1 MSSACPF
8 SPFTTPHRAPPGVP
22 TRPLDGP
29 SSSLTDSARCSPSPP
44 PRPARTPLRRSS
56 TRSPRCVHFRRLS
69 LSRARARPPARV
81 RGEGNA
87 RGERA
92 PPSPRPR
99 TRAGGVSRRPR
110 DATRDAIDAWT
121 RRGRAMNIFFVAS
134 ARFQRARARRW
145 TTERRID
152 RETDRRRALA
162 NPLARRPP
170 PRVRLPP
177 RAAPSS
183 SPRRRRTESSKR

>member
-8 SPFTTPHRAPPGVP
+8 SPFTTRHRAPPP
-22 TRPLDGP
+22 ACPLDR
-29 SSSLTDSARCSPSPP
+29 STA
-44 PRPARTPLRRSS
+44 PRRHSQTLHDVLRLRHRVPRARRSGVRQQGLQGAS
-56 TRSPRCVHFRRLS
+56 IFDDS